1 MSVKQGPIADAP
13 QAAHVSA
20 LLTAL
25 KARRKLIIGAGAIV
39 LIIAAFA
46 LLSGTS
52 NPGDE
57 LDVTTFKV
65 RPISFPVVLKEK
77 GEIKAKT
84 SVDVRCEVDG
94 QSTILWLIP
103 EGTIVKEGDLL
114 AELES
119 QDIDDRIRQ
128 KEIEVADLTASV
140 EKSQID
146 YEIQVDENKSNIRKA
161 ELKLRLAELELE
173 KYQEGEYPKQRREAE
188 LAIKVANERKRRA
201 EDDVK
206 SSEKLY
212 EQQYITRS
220 ALEDDKFSLYTATIE
235 VEKANLNLE
244 ILEKYTHPAALPQ
257 KESNVTEAD
266 KELARTRKQAQGR
279 AASAQAKLESQ
290 QAKLEIRR
298 KQLGDRLEQRENC
311 KIHAPAS
318 GMVVYATTGYW
329 QSESISE
336 GGKVRNMQT
345 IIQLPDT
352 SVMQVVVKVHEAK
365 ISKLKLG
372 QRAAVTVEGMPDRSF
387 VGTVTKIAPL
397 AASQHRWLNPDI
409 KEFETEITLDDANP
423 PIKPNATAEAEIVI
437 DYLENVLAV
446 PIQSIYGFG
455 GENYVFV
462 KKGRSV
468 EPVKVKLGISSTE
481 YAQILDGPKQGQ
493 EVMMTIS
500 DEMKQMLA
508 GTEENNKRQN
518 GLKTDENVLRSLA
531 AASQPVSRPATQ
543 PVAPTT
549 TQSASSPASQPT
561 TQALTESNSDQPHE
575 KATPTAK
582 SQSSRSGSRSART
595 PRRHR

>member
-1 MSVKQGPIADAP
+1 MSGKQEPITDAP

-20 LLTAL
+20 LLTIL
-25 KARRKLIIGAGAIV
+25 KTRRKIIIAAGAIV
-39 LIIAAFA
+39 VIIAAFA

-65 RPISFPVVLKEK
+65 RPISFPVVLREK
-77 GEIKAKT
+77 GEVKAKT

-103 EGTIVKEGDLL
+103 EGTIVKQGDLL

-119 QDIDDRIRQ
+119 QDIADRIRQ
-128 KEIEVADLTASV
+128 KEIEVADLTAAV

-146 YEIQVDENKSNIRKA
+146 YEIQIDENKSNIRKG
-161 ELKLRLAELELE
+161 ELKLRLAKLELE
-173 KYQEGEYPKQRREAE
+173 KYQQGEYPKQRREAE
-188 LAIKVANERKRRA
+188 LGIKVANEKKRRA
-201 EDDVK
+201 EDNCK
-206 SSEKLY
+206 SSQKLY

-257 KESNVTEAD
+257 KESNVTEAE
-266 KELARTRKQAQGR
+266 KELARTKKQAAGR
-279 AASAQAKLESQ
+279 AASAQAKLQSQ
-290 QAKLEIRR
+290 QAKLEICK
-298 KQLGDRLEQRENC
+298 KQLNERKKQQENC

-318 GMVVYATTGYW
+318 GMVVYATTDYW
-329 QSESISE
+329 RGESISE
-336 GGKVRNMQT
+336 GSKVRNMQT

-352 SVMQVVVKVHEAK
+352 SVMQVVVKIHEAK

-372 QRAAVTVEGMPDRSF
+372 CRAAVTVEGVPDKSF

-409 KEFETEITLDDANP
+409 KEFETEVTLDEANP
-423 PIKPNATAEAEIVI
+423 GLKPNATAEVEIVI

-455 GENYVFV
+455 GDNYVFV
-462 KKGRSV
+462 KKGRGFK
-468 EPVKVKLGISSTE
+468 PVKVTLGSSSTE
-481 YAQILDGPKQGQ
+481 YAELLDGPKPGQ

-508 GTEENNKRQN
+508 GTEENNKPQN
-518 GLKTDENVLRSLA
+518 GLKTNENVLRSLA
-531 AASQPVSRPATQ
+531 AASHPVSPPATQ

-561 TQALTESNSDQPHE
+561 TQALNESNNDQPHGN
-575 KATPTAK
+575 ATSTAK
-582 SQSSRSGSRSART
+582 SQSSRRSGSRP